1 MEEQFNL
8 KKGIVSS
15 MISKEIFEKETE
27 LCKRLSKENDGKCCW
42 GSCDNY

>member
-8 KKGIVSS
+8 KKGMVPS
-15 MISKEIFEKETE
+15 MISKEVFEKETE
-27 LCKRLSKENDGKCCW
+27 PKESDGKCCW